1 MSSIVAYQ
9 NYTRPFGSLQASS
22 SAIQPFGQNQQDSF
36 VKRNWPLMLQI
47 LGFIFLVGGTVA
59 QQLIARTIP
68 KGKIPPDDWE
78 LLIAAAI
85 SLNPGMTRSEAITKL
100 CTVFGDRAPYC
111 IDGTPPIPPIPPL
124 PDVPPKEGIPQWMII
139 GGIGLAAYLLFLR

>member
-1 MSSIVAYQ
+1 MSIVAYQ

-22 SAIQPFGQNQQDSF
+22 SQPLGQNQQDSF

-68 KGKIPPDDWE
+68 KGKIPHDDWE
-78 LLIAAAI
+78 LLISAAI
-85 SLNPGMTRSEAITKL
+85 SLNPGMSRAEAITKL
-100 CTVFGDRAPYC
+100 CSVFGDRAPYC
-111 IDGTPPIPPIPPL
+111 IDTTVPPMPPIP
-124 PDVPPKEGIPQWMII
+124 DGPPKEGIPQWMII